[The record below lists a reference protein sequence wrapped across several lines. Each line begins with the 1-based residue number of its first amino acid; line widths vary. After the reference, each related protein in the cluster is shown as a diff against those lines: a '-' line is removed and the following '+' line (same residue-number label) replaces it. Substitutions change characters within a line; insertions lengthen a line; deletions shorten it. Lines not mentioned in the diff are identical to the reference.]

1 MTIDETR
8 LKAVCDFW
16 HSTSIPA
23 DIALLSLSLAC
34 SHSADSGAL
43 SKGNR
48 RSRIPGS
55 EV

>member
-1 MTIDETR
+1 MTIDETS

-23 DIALLSLSLAC
+23 DITLLPLSLVR
-34 SHSADSGAL
+34 SHSADYGAL